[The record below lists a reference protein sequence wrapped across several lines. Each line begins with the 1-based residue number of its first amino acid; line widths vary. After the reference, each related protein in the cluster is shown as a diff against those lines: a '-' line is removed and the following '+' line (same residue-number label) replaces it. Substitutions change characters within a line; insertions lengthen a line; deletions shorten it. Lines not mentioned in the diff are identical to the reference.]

1 MNEEKVNKE
10 CKLSGNL
17 NINIKNKSNIN
28 NVITNIIHMPVL
40 AY

>member
-1 MNEEKVNKE
+1 MQTE
-10 CKLSGNL
+10 CNL
-17 NINIKNKSNIN
+17 NINNKNKSNIN